1 MNGFR
6 LSNPHRNV
14 DRAATALPLVVGVL
28 AFATAIAA
36 GAVAAMLSTMLGG

>member
-1 MNGFR
+1 MTGFR

-14 DRAATALPLVVGVL
+14 DRANPALPLVVGVL

-36 GAVAAMLSTMLGG
+36 GAVAAVLAAMLGG

>member
-6 LSNPHRNV
+6 VSNPHRNV
-14 DRAATALPLVVGVL
+14 DREGTALPLVVGVL

-36 GAVAAMLSTMLGG
+36 GAVAAMLSTLGG